1 MIYFIILFINLSE
14 EIYKILTLNNKI
26 YILVCIFISLE
37 KMRENQYEERL
48 NRIRT
53 KYGHKK

>member
-1 MIYFIILFINLSE
+1 MIIYFTILFINLSE
-14 EIYKILTLNNKI
+14 MYKILTLKNKI

>member
-1 MIYFIILFINLSE
+1 M
-14 EIYKILTLNNKI
+14 YKILTLKNKI